1 HSSGGKRKLGS
12 ITKTGNVR
20 ARRLLIE
27 GAQSYRHPAN
37 VSKEHQLRQEGLP
50 KIVIDTA
57 WKAQLRLCQRY
68 QRLMQQGKHHNVIK
82 VAIAR
87 EMAAYMWAIAKQI
100 VLPAVDIRKRIAR
113 VPA

>member
-1 HSSGGKRKLGS
+1 M
-12 ITKTGNVR
+12 
-20 ARRLLIE
+20 
-27 GAQSYRHPAN
+27 
-37 VSKEHQLRQEGLP
+37 SKEHQLRQEGLP

-57 WKAQLRLCQRY
+57 WKAQLRLCHRY
-68 QRLMQQGKHHNVIK
+68 QRLMLQGKHHNVIK

-100 VLPAVDIRKRIAR
+100 VLPAVDIRKRLAR